1 MNAVD
6 VSLVIPAYNEE
17 GRLGPTLGA
26 CARYLSASPWRWEI
40 VVVDDG
46 STDGTVALCR
56 RLAVEIPALRVI
68 ESRPN
73 RGKGHAVRVGMMA
86 ARGAAVVMYD
96 ADGSTPIA
104 EIAKLLAELPAPI
117 ARGEAAIAIGS
128 RYVGGRRTDQ
138 PLWRRIWSRLVNFV
152 MQRALVPGILDTQCG
167 CKAFTA
173 AAARDLFGRAT
184 VDGWSF
190 DLEILA
196 LAIRLRYRVAEIG
209 VDWHDDKRSRVRP
222 LHDLRRVITE
232 AIRISRSVE
241 RLAACQ
247 GTRCARCHGGRSASG
262 STAAHVRLYPGAVPS
277 AWQARS
283 SGARG

>member
-1 MNAVD
+1 MNPVD

-17 GRLGPTLGA
+17 ARLGPTLQR
-26 CARYLSASPWRWEI
+26 CARYFAASPWRWEI

-46 STDGTVALCR
+46 STDGTAALCR
-56 RLAVEIPALRVI
+56 RLALQIPQLRIV

-73 RGKGHAVRVGMMA
+73 RGKGYAVRAGVHV
-86 ARGAAVVMYD
+86 ARGATIVMYD

-104 EIAKLLAELPAPI
+104 EIARLLSPI

-128 RYVGGRRTDQ
+128 RYADGRGTDQ
-138 PLWRRIWSRLVNFV
+138 PLWRRIWSRGANFV
-152 MQRALVPGILDTQCG
+152 MQRTLVPGIVDTQCG

-196 LAIRLRYRVAEIG
+196 LATRLGHRVVEVG
-209 VDWHDDKRSRVRP
+209 VTWRDDRRSRVRP
-222 LHDLRRVITE
+222 LRDLFRVIAEAITIGRQLRRLRP
-232 AIRISRSVE
+232 A
-241 RLAACQ
+241 
-247 GTRCARCHGGRSASG
+247 
-262 STAAHVRLYPGAVPS
+262 
-277 AWQARS
+277 
-283 SGARG
+283 

>member
-17 GRLGPTLGA
+17 TRLGPTLQR
-26 CARYLSASPWRWEI
+26 CAAYLAASPWRWEI

-56 RLAVEIPALRVI
+56 RMAQEIPGLRLV

-73 RGKGHAVRVGMMA
+73 RGKGHAVRAGVHA
-86 ARGAAVVMYD
+86 SRGAVIVMYD

-104 EIAKLLAELPAPI
+104 EIGKLLAPI
-117 ARGEAAIAIGS
+117 GRGEAPIAIGS
-128 RYVGGRRTDQ
+128 RYLDGLGTDQ
-138 PLWRRIWSRLVNFV
+138 PRWRRIWSRMANFV
-152 MQRALVPGILDTQCG
+152 MQRTLVPGIADAHCG

-173 AAARDLFGRAT
+173 AAARDLFGRST

-196 LAIRLRYRVAEIG
+196 LADRLDYRVVEIG
-209 VDWHDDKRSRVRP
+209 VEWRDDARSRVRP
-222 LHDLRRVITE
+222 LRDLFRAIAEVIHIRRML
-232 AIRISRSVE
+232 ALIRR
-241 RLAACQ
+241 
-247 GTRCARCHGGRSASG
+247 
-262 STAAHVRLYPGAVPS
+262 
-277 AWQARS
+277 
-283 SGARG
+283 